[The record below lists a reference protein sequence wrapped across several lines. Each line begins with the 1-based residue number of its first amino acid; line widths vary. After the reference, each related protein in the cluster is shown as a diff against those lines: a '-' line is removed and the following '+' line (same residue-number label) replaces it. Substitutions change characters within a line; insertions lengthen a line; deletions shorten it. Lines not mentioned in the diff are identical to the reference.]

1 MSVLAVAEIHD
12 KIITTA
18 ENEYLYTRC
27 INGVVFTFVNYYQSE
42 ENLTTNGQKC
52 LPLRTSYLMS
62 SPPPPPKDL
71 TRAVIVVVVVGTI
84 IIMIVIIVIAVAA
97 VFCCCCCDFG
107 FSVTVTVDVIAI
119 GD

>member
-27 INGVVFTFVNYYQSE
+27 INGVVFTFFNYYQSE

-62 SPPPPPKDL
+62 SSPPLPPPPKDL

-84 IIMIVIIVIAVAA
+84 IIMIVIIVIAVV

-107 FSVTVTVDVIAI
+107 FSVTVTVVR
-119 GD
+119 